1 MTLGNE
7 KGAARQPAPSPT
19 PNAQREVLFLMVP
32 EDRRRRTRRS
42 EEQEALPTLREAFS
56 QRPDWRRF
64 SPHQLSVLMFL
75 YGYSYKPLSDFDV
88 EAALT
93 FALEDWEG
101 AA

>member
-1 MTLGNE
+1 MI
-7 KGAARQPAPSPT
+7 P
-19 PNAQREVLFLMVP
+19 
-32 EDRRRRTRRS
+32 DDHRRRTGRS
-42 EEQEALPTLREAFS
+42 AEQEALPTLREAFS

-75 YGYSYKPLSDFDV
+75 YGHSPTPLEEFDI
-88 EAALT
+88 EAALP

>member
-1 MTLGNE
+1 MIPDD
-7 KGAARQPAPSPT
+7 RQ
-19 PNAQREVLFLMVP
+19 
-32 EDRRRRTRRS
+32 RRTRRF

-56 QRPDWRRF
+56 QRPEWRRF

-75 YGYSYKPLSDFDV
+75 HGYSAAPLSNFGI
-88 EAALT
+88 EAALP